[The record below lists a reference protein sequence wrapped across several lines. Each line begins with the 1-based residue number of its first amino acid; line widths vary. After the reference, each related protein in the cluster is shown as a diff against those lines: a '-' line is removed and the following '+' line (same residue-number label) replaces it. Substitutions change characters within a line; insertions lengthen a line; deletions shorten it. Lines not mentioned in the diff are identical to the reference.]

1 MLYKRTKPLNIRV
14 SEEEFQKLH
23 EACNQIGVR
32 NVSEL
37 AREAMRLTVDEHR
50 SALLRDQ
57 DPIVWLDEL
66 GGRLVNLL
74 AEVERLKTLLKSNS
88 K

>member
-1 MLYKRTKPLNIRV
+1 
-14 SEEEFQKLH
+14 
-23 EACNQIGVR
+23 
-32 NVSEL
+32 
-37 AREAMRLTVDEHR
+37 MRLTVDEHR